1 MGAVGTMD
9 QSEEAQSLLSKAGET
24 SPNETPTHQPR
35 GLHDIRDRNIGPP
48 PPYPPGS
55 YSPQPPGSYPPPV
68 AAIPPTSQLQRVIN
82 NTLQKS
88 SESKMLSETIC

>member
-55 YSPQPPGSYPPPV
+55 YPPPV